1 MTTLTEIETGSRRDH
16 YDDYKTMMI
25 KLYEAAVKGCVETL
39 NSLLEEDRLLLSKI
53 SLTRFVETPLHIS
66 SLHGHVDFTK
76 QLLNHKPKL
85 ASKLDHHKRS
95 PLHLAAS
102 EGHVEIARALLH
114 TNKDVCMVEDNDGRI
129 PLHYAAMNGCVDLI
143 HLLLI
148 SAGVE
153 SVCQKLPSGETALHL
168 CVQHNH
174 LEALKLLVESAVL
187 SLNLNNSTEVLNAKV
202 VESGN
207 TILHLAVIQRQVE
220 TVEYL
225 LSIAEMEK
233 DILNRKGYKA
243 SDLLDD
249 QPNDFNTYQ
258 LQCVMN
264 VKQPTSTC
272 HNITNSK
279 NNNKSLLR
287 KQWISMHLRKHRR
300 EWLKNVEGS
309 IMVVATLIVATTF
322 QAAVNPPGG
331 VWQQTYNTTK
341 AIEDSTD
348 CSIETCGHKNGT
360 CTERKICYAG
370 TSIMA
375 QIDDYHYALFVW
387 FNSIAF
393 LASLSIIILI
403 IGGVPIN
410 NKFCI
415 WLFDLVLF
423 ATLFCVGQSFLYA
436 NILVTPDYGDYYE
449 SLNTVYNCS
458 IYVWEGMFVLM
469 GAWHV
474 AYLKGTLNRK
484 NERAWDLVN
493 RLPMTE
499 NRKKIEK
506 AMGITKSK
514 RFTYRWILERLDDY
528 KGEWLKEMRG
538 SIMVVATVIATMT
551 FQTATNPPGGVWQET
566 SNSHVAF
573 DGYVYFD
580 CDRDHYDDYTTMMIK
595 LYEAAV
601 KGCVETLNS
610 LLEEDKL
617 LLSKI
622 SLTRFVETPL
632 HISSLHGHVDFTKQL
647 LNHKPKLASK
657 LDHHKRSPL
666 HLAASEGHVEI
677 ARALLHTNKDVCMVE
692 DNDGRIPL
700 HYAAMNGCVDLIHL
714 LLISAGLP
722 SGETAL
728 HLCVQ
733 HNHLEALKL
742 LVESA
747 VLSLSLNNSTEVL
760 NARVVES
767 GNTILH
773 LAVIQRQVETVEYL
787 VSMKE
792 MDKDILNWKDHK
804 ASDLLN
810 DQPQDFNTFRL
821 QRVMMMNMKQ
831 QPMSTTCHNNNNNK
845 SLLSKQWISIHLRK
859 QRRQWLKNV
868 EGSIMVVATLIVSTT
883 FQAAVNP
890 PGGVWQQ
897 TNNTTQASND
907 ISDCSNQTCIAGTS
921 VMAHIDNDNYAFF
934 VWFNSIAFL
943 GSLSIIILIIGG
955 VPMNNKFWI
964 WLFDLVLFVTLF
976 CVGESFLHANILVTP
991 DHGDYYESLD
1001 TVYKCSIYV
1010 WEGMFVVMGA
1020 WHLAYLV
1027 IKLRNWL
1034 HKRSCCN
1041 INGRIK

>member
-1 MTTLTEIETGSRRDH
+1 MTTLTEIETGSQRDH
-16 YDDYKTMMI
+16 YDDYTTMMI

-39 NSLLEEDRLLLSKI
+39 NSLLEEDKLLLSKI

-187 SLNLNNSTEVLNAKV
+187 SLSLNNSTEVLNAKV

-375 QIDDYHYALFVW
+375 QIDDYHYALFVR

-474 AYLKGTLNRK
+474 AYL
-484 NERAWDLVN
+484 
-493 RLPMTE
+493 
-499 NRKKIEK
+499 
-506 AMGITKSK
+506 
-514 RFTYRWILERLDDY
+514 
-528 KGEWLKEMRG
+528 
-538 SIMVVATVIATMT
+538 
-551 FQTATNPPGGVWQET
+551 
-566 SNSHVAF
+566 
-573 DGYVYFD
+573 
-580 CDRDHYDDYTTMMIK
+580 
-595 LYEAAV
+595 
-601 KGCVETLNS
+601 
-610 LLEEDKL
+610 
-617 LLSKI
+617 
-622 SLTRFVETPL
+622 
-632 HISSLHGHVDFTKQL
+632 
-647 LNHKPKLASK
+647 
-657 LDHHKRSPL
+657 
-666 HLAASEGHVEI
+666 
-677 ARALLHTNKDVCMVE
+677 
-692 DNDGRIPL
+692 
-700 HYAAMNGCVDLIHL
+700 
-714 LLISAGLP
+714 
-722 SGETAL
+722 
-728 HLCVQ
+728 
-733 HNHLEALKL
+733 
-742 LVESA
+742 
-747 VLSLSLNNSTEVL
+747 
-760 NARVVES
+760 
-767 GNTILH
+767 
-773 LAVIQRQVETVEYL
+773 
-787 VSMKE
+787 
-792 MDKDILNWKDHK
+792 
-804 ASDLLN
+804 
-810 DQPQDFNTFRL
+810 
-821 QRVMMMNMKQ
+821 
-831 QPMSTTCHNNNNNK
+831 
-845 SLLSKQWISIHLRK
+845 
-859 QRRQWLKNV
+859 
-868 EGSIMVVATLIVSTT
+868 
-883 FQAAVNP
+883 
-890 PGGVWQQ
+890 
-897 TNNTTQASND
+897 
-907 ISDCSNQTCIAGTS
+907 
-921 VMAHIDNDNYAFF
+921 
-934 VWFNSIAFL
+934 
-943 GSLSIIILIIGG
+943 
-955 VPMNNKFWI
+955 
-964 WLFDLVLFVTLF
+964 
-976 CVGESFLHANILVTP
+976 
-991 DHGDYYESLD
+991 
-1001 TVYKCSIYV
+1001 
-1010 WEGMFVVMGA
+1010 
-1020 WHLAYLV
+1020 V
-1027 IKLRNWL
+1027 IKLQKWL
-1034 HKRSCCN
+1034 PKHKHKHN
-1041 INGRIK
+1041 QEK

>member
-1 MTTLTEIETGSRRDH
+1 
-16 YDDYKTMMI
+16 
-25 KLYEAAVKGCVETL
+25 
-39 NSLLEEDRLLLSKI
+39 
-53 SLTRFVETPLHIS
+53 
-66 SLHGHVDFTK
+66 
-76 QLLNHKPKL
+76 
-85 ASKLDHHKRS
+85 
-95 PLHLAAS
+95 
-102 EGHVEIARALLH
+102 
-114 TNKDVCMVEDNDGRI
+114 MVEDNDGRI

-187 SLNLNNSTEVLNAKV
+187 SLSLNNSTEVLNAKV

-375 QIDDYHYALFVW
+375 QIDDYHYALFVR

-474 AYLKGTLNRK
+474 AYL
-484 NERAWDLVN
+484 
-493 RLPMTE
+493 
-499 NRKKIEK
+499 
-506 AMGITKSK
+506 
-514 RFTYRWILERLDDY
+514 
-528 KGEWLKEMRG
+528 
-538 SIMVVATVIATMT
+538 
-551 FQTATNPPGGVWQET
+551 
-566 SNSHVAF
+566 
-573 DGYVYFD
+573 
-580 CDRDHYDDYTTMMIK
+580 
-595 LYEAAV
+595 
-601 KGCVETLNS
+601 
-610 LLEEDKL
+610 
-617 LLSKI
+617 
-622 SLTRFVETPL
+622 
-632 HISSLHGHVDFTKQL
+632 
-647 LNHKPKLASK
+647 
-657 LDHHKRSPL
+657 
-666 HLAASEGHVEI
+666 
-677 ARALLHTNKDVCMVE
+677 
-692 DNDGRIPL
+692 
-700 HYAAMNGCVDLIHL
+700 
-714 LLISAGLP
+714 
-722 SGETAL
+722 
-728 HLCVQ
+728 
-733 HNHLEALKL
+733 
-742 LVESA
+742 
-747 VLSLSLNNSTEVL
+747 
-760 NARVVES
+760 
-767 GNTILH
+767 
-773 LAVIQRQVETVEYL
+773 
-787 VSMKE
+787 
-792 MDKDILNWKDHK
+792 
-804 ASDLLN
+804 
-810 DQPQDFNTFRL
+810 
-821 QRVMMMNMKQ
+821 
-831 QPMSTTCHNNNNNK
+831 
-845 SLLSKQWISIHLRK
+845 
-859 QRRQWLKNV
+859 
-868 EGSIMVVATLIVSTT
+868 
-883 FQAAVNP
+883 
-890 PGGVWQQ
+890 
-897 TNNTTQASND
+897 
-907 ISDCSNQTCIAGTS
+907 
-921 VMAHIDNDNYAFF
+921 
-934 VWFNSIAFL
+934 
-943 GSLSIIILIIGG
+943 
-955 VPMNNKFWI
+955 
-964 WLFDLVLFVTLF
+964 
-976 CVGESFLHANILVTP
+976 
-991 DHGDYYESLD
+991 
-1001 TVYKCSIYV
+1001 
-1010 WEGMFVVMGA
+1010 
-1020 WHLAYLV
+1020 V
-1027 IKLRNWL
+1027 IKLQKWL
-1034 HKRSCCN
+1034 PKHKHKHN
-1041 INGRIK
+1041 QEK